1 MNESLIKEPE
11 SKFRGIL
18 LELEQK
24 SLNNKSISNGKVSIQ
39 SIKEEFGKPSR
50 IANVISN
57 RARQAAPQQALAIT
71 GFAQELS
78 KLQIQKDRE
87 QKENQDKIQ
96 ELEKQK
102 EKLSHIGKILSG
114 VQDRKLFSNS
124 VDSQKQYLLVE
135 NERDLS
141 LNKLLIFSN
150 LKVKEQFEKVSKDKG
165 YAPRWFRIRSRE
177 PFRHADLLYQ
187 ILTHEIYS
195 WVDILEYFHYSED
208 TLHKHQLAELHAHYW
223 CLQSNKGF
231 QRHEIGYAWG
241 DAQDLVSVYLDCYNE
256 FLRLKGLYKAGQLQ
270 QVEPLAGFSKSI
282 GLAQKS
288 LDHAKSDLWL
298 ASYIYCYESIMA
310 TRGVTSQDVV
320 DFVEKFE

>member
-102 EKLSHIGKILSG
+102 EKISHIGKILSSI
-114 VQDRKLFSNS
+114 QDSKLFSNS
-124 VDSQKQYLLVE
+124 VDSRKQYLLIE
-135 NERDLS
+135 SERDLS
-141 LNKLLIFSN
+141 LKKLLCFSN
-150 LKVKEQFEKVSKDKG
+150 PLVKEQFELVSKDKG
-165 YAPRWFRIRSRE
+165 YAPRWFRIRSKE
-177 PFRHADLLYQ
+177 PFKHADLLYQ
-187 ILTHEIYS
+187 ILTREIHT
-195 WVDILEYFHYSED
+195 WVNILEYFHYYQE
-208 TLHKHQLAELHAHYW
+208 TLCEHHLAELQEHYQS
-223 CLQSNKGF
+223 LQSNSGF
-231 QRHEIGYAWG
+231 QRHENGYAWG
-241 DAQDLVSVYLDCYNE
+241 DAEDLVTVYLSCYNE
-256 FLRLKGLYKAGQLQ
+256 FVRLKSLYKAGQLQ
-270 QVEPLAGFSKSI
+270 QVEPLAEFKQSI
-282 GLAQKS
+282 GLAQKA

-298 ASYIYCYESIMA
+298 AGYVFCYESIMA
-310 TRGVTSQDVV
+310 TRGVTAQDVV
-320 DFVEKFE
+320 DFVEKF

>member
-1 MNESLIKEPE
+1 MNESLIKESE

-18 LELEQK
+18 LELQQK
-24 SLNNKSISNGKVSIQ
+24 SLSNKSISNGKVSIL

-96 ELEKQK
+96 EIERQK
-102 EKLSHIGKILSG
+102 ERLSHLGKILNSI
-114 VQDRKLFSNS
+114 QDSRLFSNS
-124 VDSQKQYLLVE
+124 VESRKQYLLVE
-135 NERDLS
+135 KERGLP
-141 LNKLLIFSN
+141 LKKLLTFAN
-150 LKVKEQFEKVSKDKG
+150 PLVKEQFEKVSKDKG
-165 YAPRWFRIRSRE
+165 YAPRWFRIRSKE

-187 ILTHEIYS
+187 ILTHEIYN
-195 WVDILEYFHYSED
+195 WVRILEYFHYSEE
-208 TLHKHQLAELHAHYW
+208 TLCEHHLAELHAHYRS
-223 CLQSNKGF
+223 LQSNKGF
-231 QRHEIGYAWG
+231 QRHEMGYAWG

-256 FLRLKGLYKAGQLQ
+256 FVRLKSLYKAGQLQ
-270 QVEPLAGFSKSI
+270 QVEPLAGFKQSI
-282 GLAQKS
+282 SLAQKS

-298 ASYIYCYESIMA
+298 ASYIYCYESIIS
-310 TRGVTSQDVV
+310 TRGVTPQDVV